1 MHIKKKPFLYARVQD
16 RVEKLKTEQV
26 GDEDGVELSCY
37 HSGFQIIP

>member
-1 MHIKKKPFLYARVQD
+1 MQGYKIGLKNQ
-16 RVEKLKTEQV
+16 KTEQV